1 MKTRHPVPGSE
12 REPMPGARMI
22 GAADPHERVQV
33 TLVLRRAN
41 GSKAIEDTVAEHAGK
56 ALHAR
61 KYMTHE
67 EFEAAHGASA
77 ADIAAVESFAEEHDM
92 DVVGV
97 HPEQRR
103 IVLSG
108 TVASVSSA
116 FGVYLAQYEHPGGQY
131 RGRVGEVLVPDDLAD
146 IIEGVFGLD
155 NRPQAKPHNRRAN
168 GANGG
173 NDASPRAPGQSLS
186 PLDVAR
192 LYDFPTDA
200 TGKGQCIA
208 IIELGGGYRTKD
220 LTTYFKQLGITK
232 PKVTSISVDGG
243 HNHATGD
250 PNGPDGEVM
259 LDIEVAGA
267 VAPDARIAVYFAANT
282 DAGFLDAI
290 KTAVH
295 DKRNKPSVVS
305 ISWGAAESQWTQ
317 QAMQAMDSA
326 FQDAAA
332 LGVTVCAAAGD
343 DGSADGVSDGH
354 AHVDFPA
361 SSPHV
366 LGCGGTRLV
375 GSGVSISSET
385 VWNDGQGHGATG
397 GGISAVFPL
406 PSWQASIG
414 TPSVNPGHASGRGV
428 PDVAGN
434 ADPVT
439 GYIVRVDGQ
448 PAVIGGTSAVAPLW
462 AGLIAK
468 LNEKLPQRAGF
479 LNPVLYGLP
488 SSSSAF
494 HNITVGDNG
503 DYKATPGLDACT
515 GLGSPDG
522 GQLFTA
528 LSTMH

>member
-1 MKTRHPVPGSE
+1 MNQPRKTRHPVAGSE

-33 TLVLRRAN
+33 TLLLRRAN
-41 GSKAIEDTVAEHAGK
+41 GSKAIEGSDHAGT

-67 EFEAAHGASA
+67 QFEAAHGASA
-77 ADIAAVESFAEEHDM
+77 ADIAAVQSFAAEHDL
-92 DVVGV
+92 DIVGV

-108 TVASVSSA
+108 TVASVSTA
-116 FGVYLAQYEHPGGQY
+116 FGVYLAKYEHPGGQY
-131 RGRVGEVLVPDDLAD
+131 RGRVGEVLVPEDLAD
-146 IIEGVFGLD
+146 IVEGVFGLD
-155 NRPQAKPHNRRAN
+155 DRPQAKPHNRRAN
-168 GANGG
+168 GNGG
-173 NDASPRAPGQSLS
+173 GQPLS

-200 TGKGQCIA
+200 TGKGQCIG
-208 IIELGGGYRTKD
+208 IIELGGGYRSKD
-220 LTTYFKQLGITK
+220 LTAYFSQLGVPK
-232 PKVTSISVDGG
+232 PRVTSISVDGG
-243 HNHATGD
+243 HNQATGD

-267 VAPDARIAVYFAANT
+267 VAPNAHIAVYFAANT

-295 DKRNKPSVVS
+295 DTSNKPSVIS
-305 ISWGAAESQWTQ
+305 ISWGAAEAQWTQ
-317 QAMQAMDSA
+317 QAMQAMDGA

-332 LGVTVCAAAGD
+332 LGVTICVAAGD
-343 DGSADGVSDGH
+343 DGSADGVSDGQ

-361 SSPHV
+361 SSPNV
-366 LGCGGTRLV
+366 LACGGTRLI
-375 GSGVSISSET
+375 GSGTQITSEI

-397 GGISAVFPL
+397 GGISAVFAL
-406 PSWQASIG
+406 PSWQSSIV
-414 TPSVNPGHASGRGV
+414 TTSVNPGNQTGRGV

-439 GYIVRVDGQ
+439 GYEVRVDGQ

-462 AGLIAK
+462 AGLIAQ
-468 LNEKLPQRAGF
+468 LNEKLPQPAGF
-479 LNPVLYGLP
+479 LNPLLYGLP
-488 SSSSAF
+488 ASSSAF
-494 HNITVGDNG
+494 HAITVGDNG
-503 DYKATPGLDACT
+503 DYKAAPGWNACT

-522 GQLFTA
+522 QQLYTA